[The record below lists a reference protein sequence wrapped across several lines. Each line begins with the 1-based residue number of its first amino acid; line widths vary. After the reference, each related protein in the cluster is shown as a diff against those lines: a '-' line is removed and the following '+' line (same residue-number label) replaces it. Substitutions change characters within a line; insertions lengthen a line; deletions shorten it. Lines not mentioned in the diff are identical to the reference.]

1 MAFKGSCIDYVL
13 YGIYRG
19 TIRGLGCLIEVLY
32 NLLDDVIAVH
42 VLDAFYDIVHDLGGN
57 VHLQLLSSSGLLCNH
72 TCPEAAS
79 GRSPQ
84 AEICFLPPESRS
96 T

>member
-1 MAFKGSCIDYVL
+1 MWPPTGDANPKPLDPETPNLMAFKGSCIDYVL

-42 VLDAFYDIVHDLGGN
+42 VLDAFYDIVH
-57 VHLQLLSSSGLLCNH
+57 
-72 TCPEAAS
+72 EAAS